1 MRTLIAI
8 LASTA
13 MLGLGNQAI
22 AQSTAKD
29 KRAAQQERVGI
40 FKAADVN
47 RDGMLSREE
56 FMNSHEA
63 AWERT
68 KRNPSGMAMMADV
81 EATYRAGTV
90 PSAIPGQPRTTV
102 KP

>member
-13 MLGLGNQAI
+13 MLGLGGQAI

-29 KRAAQQERVGI
+29 NRAAQQERAGI
-40 FKAADVN
+40 FKAADLN
-47 RDGMLSREE
+47 HDGMLSKEE
-56 FMNSHEA
+56 FMKFHEA

-68 KRNPSGMAMMADV
+68 KRNPAGMAMMADV
-81 EATYRAGTV
+81 EATYRPGTV
-90 PSAIPGQPRTTV
+90 PSAIPGQPRTPV